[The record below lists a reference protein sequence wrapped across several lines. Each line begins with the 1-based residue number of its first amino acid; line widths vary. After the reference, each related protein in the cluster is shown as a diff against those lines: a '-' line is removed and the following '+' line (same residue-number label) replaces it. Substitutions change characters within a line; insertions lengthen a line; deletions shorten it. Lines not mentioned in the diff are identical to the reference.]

1 MNRRSFVGTL
11 GLGLLA
17 APLAA
22 NAQQVGQKVP
32 HIGILTLQ
40 KFSDPNLPDFWG
52 AFRQGLR
59 DLGYVEGRNITLE
72 YRSAEGKLE
81 RLSDLAAELVR
92 LNVDIIISASTPAT
106 AAAKKATTT
115 IPIIMESVADP
126 IGAGFVASLAQPR
139 TNLTGFSLMSVDLGA
154 KRLELLKA
162 LIPKVSRV
170 AVLWNPT
177 NPAQKLMLPEAEG
190 AARALGLTLQPVG
203 LVDPGGL
210 EGAFETIIKGQA
222 HAVMVFEDALTVS
235 NRRRIVELAG
245 RHRLPAMYG
254 LKYFVEAD
262 GLISY
267 GPNQFEQFRRAAG
280 YVDKILKGTKPAD
293 LPVEQP
299 TKFELVINLK
309 TAKTLGLTIPPS
321 LLQRAD
327 QVIDP

>member
-1 MNRRSFVGTL
+1 MNRRAFVRTFAG
-11 GLGLLA
+11 GLLA
-17 APLAA
+17 TPLAA
-22 NAQQVGQKVP
+22 EGQQAGQKVP
-32 HIGILTLQ
+32 VIGILTPQ

-72 YRSAEGKLE
+72 YRSSEGRLE
-81 RLSDLAAELVR
+81 GLPDLAAELVR
-92 LNVDIIISASTPAT
+92 LNVDIIITQSTPAT

-115 IPIIMESVADP
+115 IPIIMEAVADP
-126 IGAGFVASLAQPR
+126 VGAGFVASLGQSR

-154 KRLELLKA
+154 KRLEFLKA
-162 LIPKVSRV
+162 LIHKVSRV

-177 NPAQKLMLPEAEG
+177 NPAQRLMLPEAEG

-210 EGAFETIIKGQA
+210 ESAFETIVKGQA
-222 HAVMVFEDALTVS
+222 HAVVVFEDAMTVS
-235 NRRRIVELAG
+235 NRRRIVELVG

-254 LKYFVEAD
+254 LKYFVEAG

-280 YVDKILKGTKPAD
+280 YVDKILRGTKPGD
-293 LPVEQP
+293 LPIEQP

-309 TAKTLGLTIPPS
+309 TAKALGLTIPPS

-327 QVIDP
+327 QVVE